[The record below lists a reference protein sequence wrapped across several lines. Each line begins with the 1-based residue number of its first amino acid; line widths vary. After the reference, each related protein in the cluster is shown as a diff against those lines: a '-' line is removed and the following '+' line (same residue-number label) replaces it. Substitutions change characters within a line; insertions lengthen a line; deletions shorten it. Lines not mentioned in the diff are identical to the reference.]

1 MIGSVE
7 KDQNVIHLDE
17 LPILEHSS
25 DSSISDQSHET
36 SEGLGGPEAP
46 VDVILEPVRTTVE
59 TPGVQPPPLFK
70 PPALVLQLSPAIINS
85 EGPTDSAIPD
95 IQAPFDPAPY
105 VPWPYFRQNTL
116 ESIANIK
123 TPTDEVRLGPSEID
137 ELCDSLHIHPK
148 ELPRRLAS
156 ILNSIGSEIN
166 SGDHRLESNGKIS
179 VDQRLDSEH
188 QLSEDLYMQM
198 GVEKK
203 MSVPPPVQLSA
214 KLQEALKLGK
224 CLQTAIND
232 GDQEAA
238 VMCAVKLAADSNLL
252 VTIDVKEKVSVPEE
266 RELQFRYTHTWAA
279 TRPNLSSGFLKKLGS
294 NQSPQLHRL
303 SRNLKSLGMI
313 LSENGV
319 QRR

>member
-1 MIGSVE
+1 M
-7 KDQNVIHLDE
+7 IHLDE

-25 DSSISDQSHET
+25 DSSINDQLHET

-46 VDVILEPVRTTVE
+46 VDVILEPVPTSDEAPV
-59 TPGVQPPPLFK
+59 VQPPPLFK
-70 PPALVLQLSPAIINS
+70 PPALVPQLSPAFINS
-85 EGPTDSAIPD
+85 EGPTNSAIPD

-123 TPTDEVRLGPSEID
+123 TSTDEVRLGPSEID

-166 SGDHRLESNGKIS
+166 TGDQRLESNRKIS
-179 VDQRLDSEH
+179 EDQRLDSER

-203 MSVPPPVQLSA
+203 MSVPPVQLSA
-214 KLQEALKLGK
+214 KLQEALKLCK

-266 RELQFRYTHTWAA
+266 RELQFRYTHTWAVM
-279 TRPNLSSGFLKKLGS
+279 RENLSLGF
-294 NQSPQLHRL
+294 PT
-303 SRNLKSLGMI
+303 
-313 LSENGV
+313 
-319 QRR
+319 

>member
-7 KDQNVIHLDE
+7 KDENVIHLDE

-25 DSSISDQSHET
+25 DSSINDQLHET

-46 VDVILEPVRTTVE
+46 VDVILEPVPTSDEAPV
-59 TPGVQPPPLFK
+59 VQPPAF
-70 PPALVLQLSPAIINS
+70 INS
-85 EGPTDSAIPD
+85 EGPTNSAIPD

-123 TPTDEVRLGPSEID
+123 TSTDEVRLGPSEID

-166 SGDHRLESNGKIS
+166 TGDQRLESNRKIS
-179 VDQRLDSEH
+179 EDQRLDSER

-203 MSVPPPVQLSA
+203 MSVPPVQLSA

-279 TRPNLSSGFLKKLGS
+279 MRENLFLGF
-294 NQSPQLHRL
+294 PT
-303 SRNLKSLGMI
+303 
-313 LSENGV
+313 
-319 QRR
+319 